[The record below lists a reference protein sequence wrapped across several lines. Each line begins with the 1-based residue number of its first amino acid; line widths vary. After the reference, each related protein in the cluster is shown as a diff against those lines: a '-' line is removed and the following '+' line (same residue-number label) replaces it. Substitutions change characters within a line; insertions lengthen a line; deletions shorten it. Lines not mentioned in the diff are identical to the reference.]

1 MYLMSVFIIFALTYS
16 LLIFLSLKLHHH
28 VKWWHHIALF
38 LHMISQAIT
47 VSILVAVYEWLSVLS
62 TYLFLSVAFS
72 ILFLFTLQRRM
83 EYKYWAVIA
92 ICGIFLVPTTIVFQ
106 VLLHCSDRELVH
118 SIGLSALLFLYHIF
132 SIEVFLR
139 RLCTD
144 EHVKAA
150 ILLYVIPQNIIHIM
164 KLKIPKLFKS
174 TGS

>member
-1 MYLMSVFIIFALTYS
+1 MFADEDIPEKWLENGLQKKIPIERASVNDKMYFLKYLFIYILVQYFLNCVMTGYLMFTPLLRFHFNENNMYLMSVFIIFALTYS

-83 EYKYWAVIA
+83 EYKYWAVMYVLKNHFHSY
-92 ICGIFLVPTTIVFQ
+92 IF
-106 VLLHCSDRELVH
+106 D
-118 SIGLSALLFLYHIF
+118 
-132 SIEVFLR
+132 
-139 RLCTD
+139 
-144 EHVKAA
+144 
-150 ILLYVIPQNIIHIM
+150 
-164 KLKIPKLFKS
+164 
-174 TGS
+174 